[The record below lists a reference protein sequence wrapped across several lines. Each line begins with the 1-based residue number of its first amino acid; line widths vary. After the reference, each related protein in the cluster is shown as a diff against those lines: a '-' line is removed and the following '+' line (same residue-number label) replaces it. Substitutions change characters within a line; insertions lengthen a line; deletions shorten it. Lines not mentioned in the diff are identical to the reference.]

1 MRTISLAVQRI
12 LLLSILTTISFSAAA
27 QSEGVDNPFLFE
39 FDNTAPALVTDRHMA
54 ARMAGY
60 RALHYCTGV
69 FTGSLSEAQLEE
81 SLSRRGSSDAETVI
95 DREKKTV
102 SVYYSSDMEPRIAA
116 WRRGLGCT
124 QLPIGATL
132 ELADDLPEFQPS
144 VEIPNFDNQPWPMGD
159 RDATAPLTNAKD
171 AAVNTVLDEAFRNAD
186 GVYGGHT
193 WGVVVVQDGKIV
205 AERYEPGW
213 DLHSPSR
220 TNSMCKS
227 ISVSLVGIA
236 VRDGLVDIHRKT
248 PLDAWRTTGDPR
260 AEITLNNLLQMGS
273 GLYTEGGRNPQI
285 ELYGSGAPP
294 SEVSVYTVVDSRPGD
309 RYVYAGSDTIM
320 ATKAVREAINDDA
333 NWYSFPHQE
342 FLWKIGM
349 TRTTLETDWK
359 GDFLIS
365 GQCWST
371 AWDFGRFGMLYLAD
385 GVWNGERILPE
396 GWSDYVS
403 TLAPAQPASYYDG
416 GRGYGAQFWI
426 LDGMEGLPKAY
437 TPLGAAGQYGVIIP
451 SANLV
456 VVRRGFDFDGGFN
469 VAKFSA
475 DVMNALE

>member
-186 GVYGGHT
+186 GVYGG
-193 WGVVVVQDGKIV
+193 
-205 AERYEPGW
+205 
-213 DLHSPSR
+213 
-220 TNSMCKS
+220 
-227 ISVSLVGIA
+227 
-236 VRDGLVDIHRKT
+236 
-248 PLDAWRTTGDPR
+248 
-260 AEITLNNLLQMGS
+260 
-273 GLYTEGGRNPQI
+273 
-285 ELYGSGAPP
+285 
-294 SEVSVYTVVDSRPGD
+294 
-309 RYVYAGSDTIM
+309 
-320 ATKAVREAINDDA
+320 
-333 NWYSFPHQE
+333 
-342 FLWKIGM
+342 
-349 TRTTLETDWK
+349 
-359 GDFLIS
+359 
-365 GQCWST
+365 
-371 AWDFGRFGMLYLAD
+371 
-385 GVWNGERILPE
+385 
-396 GWSDYVS
+396 
-403 TLAPAQPASYYDG
+403 
-416 GRGYGAQFWI
+416 
-426 LDGMEGLPKAY
+426 
-437 TPLGAAGQYGVIIP
+437 
-451 SANLV
+451 
-456 VVRRGFDFDGGFN
+456 
-469 VAKFSA
+469 
-475 DVMNALE
+475 